1 MKQKNGLWATAFLL
15 AGVLTSGC
23 SDDNQYGGSSAEP
36 GSPVLF
42 SVVSGGSDTRT
53 IYESNLQ
60 INWVKGDLVGICSP
74 SANVEHVTGAVNVDS
89 ATYKV
94 DLVDADGHPHHA
106 KIVPAYKNNYLKWG
120 NNLETPAIF
129 YGAYPADR
137 IEFYPTGEDGLF
149 QMEYIT
155 NQVCTVTSFE
165 NGNYQTQP
173 DMKNAYMIAK
183 NELKPK
189 GDHVL
194 LSFDPIMTTPDITIT
209 AGSYEVGTGI
219 IQPVTVTGVSI
230 LMPKALTG
238 KTLDYKINTVTN
250 GPINKDQPRGEL
262 LNFMDSG
269 WESVFVQIDNGGKR
283 YVDLYEGESINL
295 MAFLPPFLNLTSAK
309 IRVHTLGGTD
319 FVKTINAALLP
330 QSKIKIQLPDIKP
343 ETAKPNNWIS
353 KLEGN
358 TLLKEMSI
366 PAYVCKGTE
375 TPDDIKKL
383 LRKGVRAFEL
393 SGEILDFYVSGI
405 LIKEKHYFINE
416 KYCEVFNDFLSSA
429 ADKNKDNK
437 EFVMVWAGE
446 DMDLTTG
453 SENSTNFL
461 TKSILSATSS
471 SSVSSLINGVVL
483 MKKVG
488 PDILGDDY
496 YLSNLQDEKV
506 CHYVTITDKLSFY
519 NTDKNSA
526 WKAQF
531 IATEQDENPIIENNK
546 AIYNQI
552 VTYKEQSGCTGI
564 VTIPGA
570 DKSFTNNYGDL
581 LLQAVIDCNFKLRRN
596 LKSNQQ

>member
-1 MKQKNGLWATAFLL
+1 MKQKNCLWATAFLL

-42 SVVSGGSDTRT
+42 SVASGGSDTRT

-60 INWVKGDLVGICSP
+60 INWVEGDLIGICSP
-74 SANVEHVTGAVNVDS
+74 SANVEHITGAVNVDS

-94 DLVDADGHPHHA
+94 EVVNADGHPHHA
-106 KIVPAYKNNYLKWG
+106 KIVPAYSNNYLIWG
-120 NNLETPAIF
+120 SDLETSATF

-137 IEFYPTGEDGLF
+137 IDSYPTSEDGLF
-149 QMEYIT
+149 KMKYIT
-155 NQVCTVTSFE
+155 NQVCTVTSSE
-165 NGNYQTQP
+165 NGEYRTEP

-183 NELKPK
+183 NELQSI

-238 KTLDYKINTVTN
+238 KTLNYKITEVTN
-250 GPINKDQPRGEL
+250 GAIENPRGEL
-262 LNFMDSG
+262 QDYTTG
-269 WESVFVQIDNGGKR
+269 EEWESVFVQIDNGGKR

-295 MAFLPPFLNLTSAK
+295 MAFLPPIPQLTGAK
-309 IRVHTLGGTD
+309 IRVHTLGATD
-319 FVKTINAALLP
+319 FVKTINNPLQA
-330 QSKIKIQLPDIKP
+330 QSKIKIQLPDITP
-343 ETAKPNNWIS
+343 ETTKPNNWIS
-353 KLEGN
+353 KLEGS

-383 LRKGVRAFEL
+383 LKKGVRAFEFPAKL
-393 SGEILDFYVSGI
+393 LVSYNDWGEKYY
-405 LIKEKHYFINE
+405 IKED
-416 KYCEVFNDFLSSA
+416 YCKVFNDFLSSE

-446 DMDLTTG
+446 DLDLTTG
-453 SENSTNFL
+453 KDDKTSYL
-461 TKSILSATSS
+461 TKPITTATSS
-471 SSVSSLINGVVL
+471 SSVSSLQNGVVL

-488 PDILGDDY
+488 WHLIGDDY
-496 YLSNLQDEKV
+496 YFLNLNKERV
-506 CHYVTITDKLSFY
+506 CYYVTITDKLSFY
-519 NTDKNSA
+519 TSNTDDNNA

-531 IATEQDENPIIENNK
+531 IGTDQDGTNK

-570 DKSFTNNYGDL
+570 DKSFDSNYGDL

-596 LKSNQQ
+596 SKQQ